1 MGEYSGGM
9 KRRVD
14 LASALVH
21 LPQVLFLD
29 EPTEGLDP
37 RGRSAIW
44 TTLAWLRETLGMTIV
59 LTTHY
64 MEEADRLCDRIA
76 IVDRGRLPALD
87 RADPRGGGM
96 TTATWLL
103 TRRTL
108 TQFPRNP
115 MAVGFSLPPVLMMF
129 VVFGALFESV
139 KHLPGFP
146 TDNYFEYLAPAAV
159 LMTTVPGIANAAVGL
174 ATDFQSRYLYKL
186 LTMPVSIGSIMAGRL
201 LADGTRL
208 FIQGGA
214 VLLLAIVLGA
224 QIASGFAGALLML
237 LLGTVFGIVT
247 FGVLTAN
254 LALKSKDPHAVQAVF
269 PMAFLLIFLTT
280 AYQTEEQ
287 VPSGVLRT
295 VIGANP
301 TEYVLRA
308 MRDLTL
314 TGFEW
319 DSIALA
325 FLVIAGLGL
334 VGIPLT
340 IRNYRSVYR

>member
-1 MGEYSGGM
+1 MTS
-9 KRRVD
+9 
-14 LASALVH
+14 AS
-21 LPQVLFLD
+21 
-29 EPTEGLDP
+29 
-37 RGRSAIW
+37 
-44 TTLAWLRETLGMTIV
+44 
-59 LTTHY
+59 
-64 MEEADRLCDRIA
+64 
-76 IVDRGRLPALD
+76 
-87 RADPRGGGM
+87 
-96 TTATWLL
+96 WLL

-108 TQFPRNP
+108 IQFPRNP
-115 MAVGFSLPPVLMMF
+115 MVLGFSVAPVLMMF

-174 ATDFQSRYLYKL
+174 ASDFKSRYLYKL

-201 LADGTRL
+201 LADGARL
-208 FIQGGA
+208 FVQGGA
-214 VLLLAIVLGA
+214 ILLLAVALGA
-224 QIASGFAGALLML
+224 QIASGFAGALLIL
-237 LLGTVFGIVT
+237 LIGTLFGIVT

-254 LALKSKDPHAVQAVF
+254 LALKSKDPAAVQAIF
-269 PMAFLLIFLTT
+269 PMAYLLIFLTS

-287 VPSGVLRT
+287 IPSGVLRA
-295 VIGANP
+295 VMAANP

-319 DSIALA
+319 QSIGLA
-325 FLVIAGLGL
+325 FAVIAGLALIGL
-334 VGIPLT
+334 PLT

>member
-1 MGEYSGGM
+1 
-9 KRRVD
+9 
-14 LASALVH
+14 
-21 LPQVLFLD
+21 
-29 EPTEGLDP
+29 
-37 RGRSAIW
+37 
-44 TTLAWLRETLGMTIV
+44 MTS
-59 LTTHY
+59 
-64 MEEADRLCDRIA
+64 
-76 IVDRGRLPALD
+76 
-87 RADPRGGGM
+87 
-96 TTATWLL
+96 ATWLL

-108 TQFPRNP
+108 IQFPRNP
-115 MAVGFSLPPVLMMF
+115 MVLGFSVAPVLMMF

-186 LTMPVSIGSIMAGRL
+186 LTMPVSVGSVMAGRL
-201 LADGTRL
+201 LADGARL
-208 FIQGGA
+208 FVQAGV
-214 VLLLAIVLGA
+214 VLLLAIALGA
-224 QIASGFAGALLML
+224 QIASGVAGALLML
-237 LLGTVFGIVT
+237 LIGTLFGIVT

-254 LALKSKDPHAVQAVF
+254 LALKSKDPQAVQAIF

-287 VPSGVLRT
+287 VPSGVLRG
-295 VIGANP
+295 VIAVNP

-319 DSIALA
+319 HSIGLA
-325 FLVIAGLGL
+325 FAVIAGLGV
-334 VGIPLT
+334 VGLPLT

>member
-1 MGEYSGGM
+1 
-9 KRRVD
+9 
-14 LASALVH
+14 
-21 LPQVLFLD
+21 
-29 EPTEGLDP
+29 
-37 RGRSAIW
+37 
-44 TTLAWLRETLGMTIV
+44 MTS
-59 LTTHY
+59 
-64 MEEADRLCDRIA
+64 
-76 IVDRGRLPALD
+76 
-87 RADPRGGGM
+87 
-96 TTATWLL
+96 ATWLL

-108 TQFPRNP
+108 IQFPRNP
-115 MAVGFSLPPVLMMF
+115 MVLGFSVAPVLMMF

-186 LTMPVSIGSIMAGRL
+186 LTMPVSVGSVMAGRL
-201 LADGTRL
+201 LADGARL
-208 FIQGGA
+208 FLQAGV
-214 VLLLAIVLGA
+214 VLLLAIALGT
-224 QIASGFAGALLML
+224 QIAGGVAGALLML
-237 LLGTVFGIVT
+237 LIGTLFGIVT

-254 LALKSKDPHAVQAVF
+254 LALKSKDPQAVQAIF

-287 VPSGVLRT
+287 VPSGVLRG
-295 VIGANP
+295 VIAVNP

-319 DSIALA
+319 QSIGIA
-325 FLVIAGLGL
+325 FAVIAGLAVVGL
-334 VGIPLT
+334 PLT